1 MRPSMPKPFRSDPI
15 ESRTPAG
22 SAAPRLFPALVL
34 IAILA
39 VILGVT
45 YLTGAGRRDVAPV
58 QATSAGGVADVV
70 AGEPLQGPVVKA
82 PPELNDASLTGRM
95 QAMERESE
103 RVRARH
109 QEYARRYS
117 EERADASWAGPHEA
131 RMLDASRSDQIA
143 QLQAEP
149 QALDI
154 DCKASMCRVVAD
166 FATRS
171 VAEDW
176 FTLFSIGGSGMPT
189 ASYEHS
195 FNPDGTARVTIY
207 GLMRN

>member
-1 MRPSMPKPFRSDPI
+1 MPNPVRNDPI
-15 ESRTPAG
+15 ESRAPAG
-22 SAAPRLFPALVL
+22 SVVPRLIPALVL

-45 YLTGAGRRDVAPV
+45 YLAGAGRRDVAPAPAAA
-58 QATSAGGVADVV
+58 ATSTGGASDVGAGQ
-70 AGEPLQGPVVKA
+70 PLEGPVVQA
-82 PPELNDASLTGRM
+82 PPELNDANLTSRM

-103 RVRARH
+103 KVRARH

-117 EERADASWAGPHEA
+117 GERVDASWAGPHES
-131 RMLDASRSDQIA
+131 RMLAASRSDQIA
-143 QLQAEP
+143 QLHAEP
-149 QALDI
+149 HALDI
-154 DCKASMCRVVAD
+154 DCKATMCRVVAD

-176 FTLFSIGGSGMPT
+176 FTLFSIGGSDMPN

-207 GLMRN
+207 GLMRE